1 MKHLVQYI
9 RENKR
14 PVGAMVAVKNHKGQ
28 VMVSWSKVKTGYDT
42 FSKKAA
48 KLEALKKINN
58 GNAYEIKNN
67 IYLCMG
73 EAKQLPYIF
82 EQKKDGKS
90 FADIFVERV
99 SNYYNNVKSE
109 KVKNDDNDTLKS
121 DGDYIVYISPEKS
134 VCGQV
139 CLSKKHETYDS
150 NQKYYY
156 NFNKNQW
163 EYTAKNCWMSLE
175 QMREYLKKYNIKE
188 YNSKI
193 I

>member
-58 GNAYEIKNN
+58 GNAYEIKHN

-82 EQKKDGKS
+82 EHKKDGKS

-121 DGDYIVYISPEKS
+121 DGNYTVYIGSEVPIAN
-134 VCGQV
+134 QF
-139 CLSKKHETYDS
+139 CLSRGNVK
-150 NQKYYY
+150 NPYY
-156 NFNKNQW
+156 NFDKKEWQKDA
-163 EYTAKNCWMSLE
+163 ENCWFPLN
-175 QMREYLKKYNIKE
+175 KIKE
-188 YNSKI
+188 YLAEYKI
-193 I
+193 KECNFTII